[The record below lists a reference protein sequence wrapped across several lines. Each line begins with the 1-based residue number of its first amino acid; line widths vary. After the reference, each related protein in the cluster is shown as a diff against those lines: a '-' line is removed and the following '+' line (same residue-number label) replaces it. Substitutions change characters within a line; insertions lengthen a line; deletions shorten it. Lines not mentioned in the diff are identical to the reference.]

1 MNRRP
6 IRLGPDILVVGALV
20 TIVWSAA
27 LGVTIV
33 GFLLALVTGNGIRL
47 HLDGIIR
54 TVRDGAHETYG
65 APGIVLAAGAA
76 IVAVALMV
84 AAFLLVRR
92 LTKASDD
99 WRHVD
104 REKRI
109 AASPVWAQPKDIPT
123 LIDPEP
129 VSRVVLGELA
139 GQTVAARREHSVI
152 VIAPPRSGKT
162 VSVVVP
168 AVLRWEGPAIIT
180 STKRDVFDITVGHR
194 STIGPVW
201 VFDPTRVSGRP
212 SAKWSPIP
220 GCDDWIKAEDR
231 ARELVSAARVQ
242 NAAEHA
248 AFWEKQ
254 ATMFIAPLLQA
265 AALSD
270 RHPSDVYAW
279 VQLGMEGTDEIHRI
293 LVANGAQHAINAFD
307 AALRLPPDT
316 FGSVVATA
324 LTLFECYGSAR
335 MEPFTTVAEGDIDV
349 IDWDALLD
357 GRGTLYMLASD
368 VDQEAL
374 RPVFEAMLA
383 SLVRRVAD
391 RHMESGQ
398 MLDPRLL
405 LMLDEAAHV
414 ASPIRLPEW
423 LNSYSGQGVNIVS
436 VWQDLG
442 QIEEIYGQAR
452 ARAVLSGHP
461 AKVWLG
467 GISDTATLV
476 TVRDLIGDQAVTTTS
491 ESFGRNGDTSATEAT
506 GDLDVAS
513 VSWLRR
519 RPSGTAI
526 GIVGELKPMQLV
538 ARPWFVDETLVA
550 LVPSDVRDAQARQS
564 R

>member
-1 MNRRP
+1 MSRRP
-6 IRLGPDILVVGALV
+6 VRLSPDLLAVGAFVALA
-20 TIVWSAA
+20 WSVAF
-27 LGVTIV
+27 GVAIS
-33 GFLLALVTGNGIRL
+33 GFVLALITGHGIRW
-47 HLDGIIR
+47 HLDGLIR
-54 TVRDGAHETYG
+54 TVRDGAQTTYG
-65 APGIVLAAGAA
+65 IPLPVLAIGS
-76 IVAVALMV
+76 VALAGIIAWGLFTV
-84 AAFLLVRR
+84 ARR
-92 LTKASDD
+92 VTRVSDD
-99 WRHVD
+99 WRHDD

-109 AASPVWAQPKDIPT
+109 AASPVWAQPKDVPT
-123 LIDPEP
+123 LIDPDP

-180 STKRDVFDITVGHR
+180 STKRDVFDITVAHR

-270 RHPSDVYAW
+270 RHPSDVYTW
-279 VQLGMEGTDEIHRI
+279 VQLGMEGTDEIQRI
-293 LVANGAQHAINAFD
+293 LIANDAQHALNAFN

-335 MEPFTTVAEGDIDV
+335 MEPFTTVAEDDSDV

-383 SLVRRVAD
+383 ALVRRVAD

-491 ESFGRNGDTSATEAT
+491 ESFSRNGETSATEAT

-538 ARPWFVDETLVA
+538 ARPWFVDEALVA
-550 LVPSDVRDAQARQS
+550 LVPSDVRDAQARQA